1 MKSHILVDNTM
12 FYARKLL
19 LVAITLI
26 ILALAW
32 TVIFMD
38 INSTA
43 IAATLDDSSVL
54 VSLNTTTN
62 SKMFDSDMGDRVKD
76 KVEEGIDTLKMKS
89 DRLQDRAEEKIDTT
103 NKNLDKTLNP
113 NGSGLKRANLETQK
127 NIQEGKKEL
136 YDAEEALRNR
146 S

>member
-1 MKSHILVDNTM
+1 MKSHTLVDNTM
-12 FYARKLL
+12 LYARKLL
-19 LVAITLI
+19 LVGITLF
-26 ILALAW
+26 LMALAW
-32 TVIFMD
+32 TLILMD
-38 INSTA
+38 LNATA
-43 IAATLDDSSVL
+43 IAATLDDSNVL

-62 SKMFDSDMGDRVKD
+62 SKMFDSDMGDRVKN
-76 KVEEGIDTLKMKS
+76 KVEEGIDTLKMQS
-89 DRLQDRAEEKIDTT
+89 DRAEEGMDAA

-136 YDAEEALRNR
+136 YDAEAALRNR